1 MLRVLEKPPKKIT
14 SAQMEPPSLER
25 KLRGIYILSTLS
37 KFCATAISMMQ
48 LDIFGQRLQ
57 PHHSGN
63 SHLNV
68 YLFYAPPPPPKKKM
82 TNLWTFHFPFPIC
95 RCDILCWMIWHR
107 KYYQKK
113 REMWRAYLLQ
123 SCWKG
128 LWAISAFVIKLWSF
142 IILKSL

>member
-1 MLRVLEKPPKKIT
+1 MFRVLEKPPKKIT

-68 YLFYAPPPPPKKKM
+68 YLFLCPPPQKKK
-82 TNLWTFHFPFPIC
+82 NDIFVNIPFSISHLQVWYFVL
-95 RCDILCWMIWHR
+95 DDLTQKILSKETR
-107 KYYQKK
+107 NV
-113 REMWRAYLLQ
+113 
-123 SCWKG
+123 KG
-128 LWAISAFVIKLWSF
+128 LLATVLLERALSYIGFCD
-142 IILKSL
+142 